1 MTDALTMLNL
11 FSSSAPVS
19 SAASRAVLLTFRPYP
34 RMADMRGE
42 AGCAADLMADV
53 VACCI
58 WLWIAECTILHSS
71 VDPRF
76 SYMCRAE

>member
-11 FSSSAPVS
+11 FSSSALVS
-19 SAASRAVLLTFRPYP
+19 SAASRVALLTFHPYL

-53 VACCI
+53 V
-58 WLWIAECTILHSS
+58 
-71 VDPRF
+71 V
-76 SYMCRAE
+76 